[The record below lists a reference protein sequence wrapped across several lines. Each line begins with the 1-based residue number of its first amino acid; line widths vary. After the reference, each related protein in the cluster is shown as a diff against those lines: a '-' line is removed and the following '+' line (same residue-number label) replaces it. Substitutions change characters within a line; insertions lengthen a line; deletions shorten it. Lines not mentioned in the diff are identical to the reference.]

1 MGQPNFGSATSP
13 GSPLGGGNNMTIGN
27 DTDRRVADL
36 EKILDVTRALGVTVD
51 LDPLLALI
59 ATAATDVLDCDRA
72 TVFVC
77 DHAKGELFSRVATG
91 MEGAGI
97 QEIRFAIDKG
107 IAGEV
112 ATTGKG
118 VNIPDPYADPRFNP
132 EFDQKSGFRTQS
144 LLTLPLGGH
153 DGKIVGVLQVLN
165 KRGGPFNDRDER
177 LLSALGAQ
185 AGVAIER
192 QGLLEQFAEKQRIQ
206 RDLNIARE
214 IQQGLLPKQPPDLS
228 GFDIAGWN
236 QSADETGGD
245 CYDWLIL
252 PDGLL
257 AITIGDATGHG
268 IGPAL
273 VAAEA
278 RALLRATVMQ
288 TRDLSRIVP
297 QVNDLLAE
305 DLREGTF
312 VTAFIGLLDPATGVV
327 DYLSAGHGPLLVYGA
342 ADDSVSEVP
351 THGLPLGL
359 IPGVEY
365 DPPTRVPLNG
375 GDMLLLFTDGF
386 FEWSRPDGEQFGT
399 ERLSDIV
406 RRHRHLPAAEIIRLV
421 YAAVVEFSEGTKQSD
436 DCTAVIVKRREQS
449 LA

>member
-1 MGQPNFGSATSP
+1 MA
-13 GSPLGGGNNMTIGN
+13 GGN
-27 DTDRRVADL
+27 DDDRRVADL

-51 LDPLLALI
+51 LDPLLARI
-59 ATAATDVLDCDRA
+59 AAAATDVLDCERA
-72 TVFVC
+72 TVFLC
-77 DHAKGELFSRVATG
+77 DHAKGELFSRIATG
-91 MEGAGI
+91 MEGAPI
-97 QEIRFAIDKG
+97 QEIRFGMDKG

-132 EFDQKSGFRTQS
+132 DFDRKSGFVTKS

-165 KRGGPFNDRDER
+165 KRGGPFGDRDER

-192 QGLLEQFAEKQRIQ
+192 QGLLEQYAVKQRIE

-214 IQQGLLPKQPPDLS
+214 IQQGLLPKAPPDLP
-228 GFDIAGWN
+228 GFEIAGWN
-236 QSADETGGD
+236 RSADETGGD
-245 CYDWLIL
+245 CFDWLSL
-252 PDGLL
+252 PGGHL
-257 AITIGDATGHG
+257 AISIGDATGHG

-278 RALLRATVMQ
+278 RALLRGTLMQ
-288 TRDLSRIVP
+288 SRDLARVVP
-297 QVNDLLAE
+297 QINDLLGE

-312 VTAFIGLLDPATGVV
+312 VTAFIGLLDPTRSSVEYV
-327 DYLSAGHGPLLVYGA
+327 SAGHGPLLVYTA
-342 ADDSVSEVP
+342 ADDAFTEVP

-359 IPGVEY
+359 MPEVEF
-365 DPPTRVPLNG
+365 DPPTHVPLAP

-386 FEWSRPDGEQFGT
+386 FEWSRSDGEQFGT
-399 ERLSDIV
+399 DRLTDIV
-406 RRHRHLPAAEIIRLV
+406 RRHRDLPVAEIIALV
-421 YAAVVEFSEGTKQSD
+421 YAAVVEFSEGTKQAD
-436 DCTAVIVKRREQS
+436 DCTAVIVKRLS
-449 LA
+449 GHGG

>member
-1 MGQPNFGSATSP
+1 
-13 GSPLGGGNNMTIGN
+13 MTAGN
-27 DTDRRVADL
+27 DEDRRVADL

-51 LDPLLALI
+51 LDPLLARI
-59 ATAATDVLDCDRA
+59 AAAATDVLDCERA
-72 TVFVC
+72 TVFLC
-77 DHAKGELFSRVATG
+77 DHAKGELFSRIATG
-91 MEGAGI
+91 MEGAPI
-97 QEIRFAIDKG
+97 EEIRFGMDKG

-132 EFDQKSGFRTQS
+132 DFDRKSGFVTKS

-165 KRGGPFNDRDER
+165 KRGGPFCERDER
-177 LLSALGAQ
+177 LLSTLGAQ

-192 QGLLEQFAEKQRIQ
+192 QGLLEQYAVKQRIE

-214 IQQGLLPKQPPDLS
+214 IQQGLLPKTPPDLP
-228 GFDIAGWN
+228 GFEIAGWN
-236 QSADETGGD
+236 RSADETGGD
-245 CYDWLIL
+245 CFDWLSL
-252 PDGLL
+252 PGGHL
-257 AITIGDATGHG
+257 AISIGDATGHG

-278 RALLRATVMQ
+278 RALLRGTLMQ
-288 TRDLSRIVP
+288 SRDLARVVP
-297 QVNDLLAE
+297 QINDLLGE

-312 VTAFIGLLDPATGVV
+312 VTAFIGLLDPAKSSVEYV
-327 DYLSAGHGPLLVYGA
+327 SAGHGPLLVYTA
-342 ADDSVSEVP
+342 ADDAFTEIP

-359 IPGVEY
+359 MPEVEF
-365 DPPTRVPLNG
+365 DPPTHVPLAP

-399 ERLSDIV
+399 DRLTDIV
-406 RRHRHLPAAEIIRLV
+406 RRHRDLPVAEIIALV
-421 YAAVVEFSEGTKQSD
+421 YAGVVEFSEGTKQSD
-436 DCTAVIVKRREQS
+436 DCTAVIVKRLS
-449 LA
+449 TTPS